1 MTYFKYHKCY
11 LGCIIRSVML
21 NKLGNYAALLSS
33 TSVRFRVLFSVPVT
47 LQKSAEKKQNN
58 WSTFPK
64 QQFNQIC
71 KKLSSGWV
79 LKTVKYAYLINI
91 K

>member
-33 TSVRFRVLFSVPVT
+33 PSVHFRVLFSVPVT
-47 LQKSAEKKQNN
+47 PQKSAEKKENN
-58 WSTFPK
+58 WNTFLSNNLIKFAKNSQVDEFQK
-64 QQFNQIC
+64 Q
-71 KKLSSGWV
+71 
-79 LKTVKYAYLINI
+79 
-91 K
+91 